1 MRTVASRKT
10 PFMPKLNPLNE
21 RIKRDYARHL
31 KAAQGK
37 SAATIDA
44 ALKAIARFEDDI
56 GARDFKTFRREQAI
70 AFKDRLAVTNGSRSG
85 EILSASTQ
93 AATLV
98 ALKDF
103 FRWLAWQPGFKS
115 KIHVPDVEY
124 LNLSNRDAAIAKAVK
139 LRDFPSLDQIRATVA
154 LMPIDTVVGRRNRAL
169 MALAIL
175 TGIRDRALVS
185 LSLRHIDLGKAP
197 PLIRQEPDRVETKF
211 AKNISTYFFPVGDDF
226 RQIVSEWVE
235 EVQTRLLFGPNDS
248 LFPRTK
254 IGQNGDRSFCVA
266 GVEPVRWA
274 DASPVRTIFK
284 EAFTRAG
291 LPYFPPHSFRHT
303 LGHLM
308 QTMCRTPEQIRAW
321 SQNLGHEN
329 IATTLTSY
337 GKIDPHRQGAVIGSI
352 VMNGTPGDAELL
364 AKIRA
369 MVG

>member
-1 MRTVASRKT
+1 MRTVTPRET

-37 SAATIDA
+37 SATTVDA
-44 ALKAIARFEDDI
+44 ALKAIARFEDDT

-70 AFKDRLAVTNGSRSG
+70 AFKDRLAETNGSRSG
-85 EILSASTQ
+85 EVLSASTQ
-93 AATLV
+93 AATLA

-124 LNLSNRDAAIAKAVK
+124 LNPSNRDAAIARAVK
-139 LRDFPSLDQIRATVA
+139 LRDFPSLDQIRAAIA
-154 LMPIDTVVGRRNRAL
+154 LMPIATVVGRRNRAL

-175 TGIRDRALVS
+175 TGIRDRALIS
-185 LSLRHIDLGKAP
+185 LSLRHIDMSKTP
-197 PLIRQEPDRVETKF
+197 PLVRQEPDSVETKF

-226 RQIVSEWVE
+226 RQIVHEWVE
-235 EVQTRLLFGPNDS
+235 ELQARLLFGPNDP

-254 IGQNGDRSFCVA
+254 IAQDGDRSFCVA
-266 GVEPVRWA
+266 GVQAVHWA
-274 DASPVRTIFK
+274 DASPVRAIYK
-284 EAFTRAG
+284 EAFARAD

-352 VMNGTPGDAELL
+352 SPDRDSPDAEVL
-364 AKIRA
+364 ARIRA
-369 MVG
+369 LVG